1 MAIECFVNDCG
12 AGGPSLEQISCEEI
26 RARTAKRSGRVL
38 SLFERTLSA
47 IDLLRQFGIE
57 RKGLGYF
64 DDVNGSHLGHFG
76 FYEATNNLERVGV
89 GPTATHR
96 HEYSSVLRD
105 VLTHVVDVSTPVG
118 IQ

>member
-1 MAIECFVNDCG
+1 MAVECFVNDRG
-12 AGGPSLEQISCEEI
+12 ARGPSLEQIGCEEI
-26 RARTAKRSGRVL
+26 RARTAKSTGRVL
-38 SLFERTLSA
+38 GFFERTLSS

-57 RKGLGYF
+57 GEGLGDF
-64 DDVNGSHLGHFG
+64 DDVNSGHLGHFG
-76 FYEATNNLERVGV
+76 FYKSTDDFERVGV
-89 GPTATHR
+89 GPAATHR